1 MRVVAGKFGGR
12 NLATL
17 RGLKL
22 RPTSDRLREALFN
35 ILGPVVKDSV
45 FLDLFAGTGAVG
57 IEALSRGARQAIF
70 VEFHAAAVT
79 LIRKNLKSL
88 GIAAGAEIIPA
99 DAGRALERLE
109 SRRTHVDLVYVDP
122 PYAEIQAYDETLDF
136 LGAANLLAPRGFVV
150 AEHASRR
157 ALAERFGELERVR
170 VVNQRDS
177 ALSFYRL
184 ALVA

>member
-12 NLATL
+12 KLAAL
-17 RGLKL
+17 RGMKM
-22 RPTSDRLREALFN
+22 RPTSDRLRETLFN
-35 ILGPVVKDSV
+35 ILGPTVQNSV

-70 VEFHAAAVT
+70 VEFHAAAAA

-88 GIAAGAEIIPA
+88 GIATGAEIIFG

-109 SRRTHVDLVYVDP
+109 LRRGHVDLVYLDP
-122 PYAEIQAYDETLDF
+122 PYELSRAYDETLDF
-136 LGAANLLAPRGFVV
+136 LGAANLLTPRGCVV

-157 ALAERFGELERVR
+157 ALAERFGQLGRVR
-170 VVNQRDS
+170 LVEQGDAS
-177 ALSFYRL
+177 LSFYRL
-184 ALVA
+184 ALAA